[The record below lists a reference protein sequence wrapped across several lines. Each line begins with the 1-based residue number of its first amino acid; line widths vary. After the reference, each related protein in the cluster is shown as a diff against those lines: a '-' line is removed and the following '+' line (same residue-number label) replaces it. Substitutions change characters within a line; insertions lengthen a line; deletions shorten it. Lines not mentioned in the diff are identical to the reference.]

1 MDKQEREKHHGASR
15 RGALTFCEFNLQKFY
30 QVLAVNIR
38 EIHPCAFYRGRGNK
52 LFLSMQEHSVFLT
65 RLALGRKFLP
75 KLNLLAL
82 YHNLTYKTK
91 EQYSIIVVSAYH
103 MWEEK
108 YTTPV
113 PPANLFHAR
122 KKKTEKHW

>member
-1 MDKQEREKHHGASR
+1 MDEQEREKHGASH

-38 EIHPCAFYRGRGNK
+38 EIYPCAFDRGRGNK
-52 LFLSMQEHSVFLT
+52 LFLSMQQHSVSLT
-65 RLALGRKFLP
+65 RPALGRNFLP

-82 YHNLTYKTK
+82 YHNLSYKIK
-91 EQYSIIVVSAYH
+91 EKYSIIVGSTYH